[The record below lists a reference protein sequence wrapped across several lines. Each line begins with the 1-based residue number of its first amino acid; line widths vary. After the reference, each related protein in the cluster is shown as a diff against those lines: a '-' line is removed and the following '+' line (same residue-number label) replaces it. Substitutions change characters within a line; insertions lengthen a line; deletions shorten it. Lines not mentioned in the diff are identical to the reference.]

1 MARYVAERLE
11 RQAHDLDGAKDAV
24 KHLADPERAH
34 LVKWIVRYYDDD
46 GKLLSPYRKDIPL
59 RRTIVIDA
67 IALGRTNSGCLPTIG
82 EAGIPAIG
90 VRWLRRASWLGRFH
104 CLPPP
109 RSALRA
115 GSRSCG
121 VTRFARPHL
130 ARLKIR

>member
-59 RRTIVIDA
+59 RRTIVIDGEEYW
-67 IALGRTNSGCLPTIG
+67 LVRRPGKPTS
-82 EAGIPAIG
+82 ET
-90 VRWLRRASWLGRFH
+90 RERR
-104 CLPPP
+104 
-109 RSALRA
+109 
-115 GSRSCG
+115 
-121 VTRFARPHL
+121 
-130 ARLKIR
+130 